1 MAFHHVSPTCRA
13 QPYLRHSL
21 YKDSPLSASPGG
33 LSGVLGV
40 KEIDVSKNDVF
51 KAFFLLNGRF

>member
-21 YKDSPLSASPGG
+21 YKDSPLSETPGHV
-33 LSGVLGV
+33 GVL

>member
-21 YKDSPLSASPGG
+21 YKDSPLSETPGHV
-33 LSGVLGV
+33 GVL

-51 KAFFLLNGRF
+51 KAFFLLNGCF